1 MYCTGTYDTPEH
13 FFPCFGYLHLFYEK
27 INPTYKLSSKF
38 YPALPFAGL
47 MGSAVC
53 TFHLDAV
60 SQAFEGKFKEQTT
73 TTSAWLPVPSS
84 KVPEPRPGACVEDT
98 R

>member
-1 MYCTGTYDTPEH
+1 MY
-13 FFPCFGYLHLFYEK
+13 L
-27 INPTYKLSSKF
+27 IS
-38 YPALPFAGL
+38 GL

-53 TFHLDAV
+53 TFQLDAV

-73 TTSAWLPVPSS
+73 SASAWLPVPSS